1 MQSGQT
7 RQFEIT
13 WTDGLRQEQRRCDQ
27 SSFVR
32 LSGRLDLIEK
42 NTKKEYTT
50 NQKEGICNL
59 KHFFKIKYQ
68 LNE

>member
-42 NTKKEYTT
+42 KYKKGIY
-50 NQKEGICNL
+50 NKSEGRYMQSET
-59 KHFFKIKYQ
+59 FF
-68 LNE
+68 